1 MSVCATV
8 LNLLFHQSLATRFK
22 QPVGNMGSGSMII
35 HSVGNDVQMLEPM
48 TWSCLAYQHSYRP
61 WGQIIYV
68 SLISWSVSGISQESP
83 SLWTPDRKLE
93 GPLDC
98 CSGLYIEFPH
108 WRLMIH
114 LWCVT
119 TFGEPRSQQYSWS
132 KLSHSCLMPSILLLA
147 LAFVQPSIFTKRA
160 ALLHYQAFQIQSGV
174 ELELICLTAAAQ
186 KMDQPGY
193 SFSFLPLF
201 LAHDMVTA
209 V

>member
-1 MSVCATV
+1 
-8 LNLLFHQSLATRFK
+8 
-22 QPVGNMGSGSMII
+22 
-35 HSVGNDVQMLEPM
+35 
-48 TWSCLAYQHSYRP
+48 
-61 WGQIIYV
+61 
-68 SLISWSVSGISQESP
+68 
-83 SLWTPDRKLE
+83 
-93 GPLDC
+93 
-98 CSGLYIEFPH
+98 
-108 WRLMIH
+108 
-114 LWCVT
+114 
-119 TFGEPRSQQYSWS
+119 
-132 KLSHSCLMPSILLLA
+132 MPSILLLA